1 MPAVDIRPPA
11 VPTLTS
17 SKADDTIGI
26 HRILCV
32 GKNYNAHVV
41 EMGGDPKTNTP
52 IFFLKPPTCYV
63 PSGATI
69 PYPTQTDNLHHE
81 AELVVVIKTGGKDI
95 AEENALNHVYGY
107 ASGNDLTRRDLQ
119 NLAKEKRWPWDMSK
133 GFDNSAVIGTIHP
146 VEEVGH
152 LDAGYVRADVDGE
165 TRQDSDL
172 TKLIWSVPEII
183 SILSTYVELHP
194 GDVIMTGTPSGVGP
208 IAKGQTCT
216 CEIEGLS
223 PAVVTISA

>member
-1 MPAVDIRPPA
+1 MAFVDIRPPA
-11 VPTLTS
+11 VPFLTS
-17 SKADDTIGI
+17 SNGSDTIGMN
-26 HRILCV
+26 RILCV

-63 PSGATI
+63 ASGSTI
-69 PYPTQTDNLHHE
+69 PYPTQTENLHHE
-81 AELVVVIKTGGKDI
+81 AELVVVLKSGGTDI
-95 AEENALNHVYGY
+95 AETDALRHVYGY

-119 NLAKEKRWPWDMSK
+119 NLAKENRWPWDMSK
-133 GFDNSAVIGTIHP
+133 GFDNSAVIGTVHP

-152 LDAGYVRADVDGE
+152 LSSGFVRADVDGK

-172 TKLIWSVPEII
+172 KKLIWSVPEII

-208 IAKGQTCT
+208 IEKGQTCT
-216 CEIEGLS
+216 CEVEGLS
-223 PAVVTISA
+223 PAIVTISA

>member
-1 MPAVDIRPPA
+1 MAVLDITPPPPVSMP
-11 VPTLTS
+11 TS
-17 SKADDTIGI
+17 EAGHHVGI

-32 GKNYNAHVV
+32 GKNYNDHVV

-52 IFFLKPPTCYV
+52 IFFAKPPHSFV

-69 PYPTQTDNLHHE
+69 PYPSQTDNLHHE
-81 AELVVVIKTGGKDI
+81 AELVVVIGTGGKDI
-95 AEENALNHVYGY
+95 AQADALSHVFGY

-133 GFDNSAVIGTIHP
+133 GFDKSAVIGLVHP
-146 VEEVGH
+146 VSEVGH
-152 LDAGYVRADVDGE
+152 LASGYVRADVDGE
-165 TRQDSDL
+165 ARQDSDL

-183 SILSTYVELHP
+183 AILSTYVELFP

-223 PAVVTISA
+223 PAVVTIEA

>member
-1 MPAVDIRPPA
+1 MAFVDVRPPA
-11 VPTLTS
+11 VPFLTS
-17 SKADDTIGI
+17 SNGSDTIGMN
-26 HRILCV
+26 RILCV

-41 EMGGDPKTNTP
+41 EMGGDPKTSTP

-63 PSGATI
+63 PSGSTI
-69 PYPTQTDNLHHE
+69 PYASQTDNLHHE
-81 AELVVVIKTGGKDI
+81 AELVVVLKSGGTDI
-95 AEENALNHVYGY
+95 PETDALRHVYGY

-119 NLAKEKRWPWDMSK
+119 NLAKENRWPWDMSK
-133 GFDNSAVIGTIHP
+133 GFDNSAVIGTVHP

-152 LDAGYVRADVDGE
+152 LSSGFVRAEVDGE

-172 TKLIWSVPEII
+172 EKLIWSVSEII

-208 IAKGQTCT
+208 IEKGQTCT
-216 CEIEGLS
+216 CAVEGLS
-223 PAVVTISA
+223 PAIVTISA